1 MDEQHQGDDGKNKK
15 AVVKNSI
22 KTLKEKFVPGLKVTL
37 LISAALNFSMLVI
50 GCLNV
55 HKCPVNKDIPLFLI
69 ATGAIGLVA
78 KFVSYIRERLSK
90 HVQVLY
96 IESAL
101 YSVETIFFFLGTYWV
116 YKAFQPSYDPL
127 DGKSYC
133 NKTAYL
139 FAFVYVT
146 AFYAIIIATLAGF
159 CCFICC
165 ALCLFAIATR
175 TGNPESPPVNAEE
188 TQTSAL
194 KVDDETAKITLVTE
208 TP

>member
-1 MDEQHQGDDGKNKK
+1 MDEQHQGDDETNKK
-15 AVVKNSI
+15 AVVKSSI
-22 KTLKEKFVPGLKVTL
+22 KKLKKKFVPGLKYTL
-37 LISAALNFSMLVI
+37 LISAAINFSMLVV

-69 ATGAIGLVA
+69 ATGAIGLMS
-78 KFVSYIRERLSK
+78 KFVSYIRGRLSK

-101 YSVETIFFFLGTYWV
+101 YSVETIFFCLGTYWV

-127 DGKSYC
+127 DGKLYC

-139 FAFVYVT
+139 FAFIYIT
-146 AFYAIIIATLAGF
+146 SFYAIIIAILAGF

-165 ALCLFAIATR
+165 ALCLFAVATR
-175 TGNPESPPVNAEE
+175 TGSSESPHVNVEE
-188 TQTSAL
+188 TETSTL
-194 KVDDETAKITLVTE
+194 KVEDQNVEQPLVTAN
-208 TP
+208 P